1 MKQPHRLSQAARLA
15 KSKRERTQ
23 RRKEREVRFPK
34 PKLVPKKDESSSRA
48 DDEQK
53 TSAQILAPVALLS
66 KVSFAISLWPPRSA
80 PNATRTGFDETC
92 RTAESR

>member
-15 KSKRERTQ
+15 KSKRERTL
-23 RRKEREVRFPK
+23 RRKEREARFPK
-34 PKLVPKKDESSSRA
+34 PKLVPKKDEPSSKA

-66 KVSFAISLWPPRSA
+66 KVSFAISLWPPRA
-80 PNATRTGFDETC
+80 VPNAARTGFDETC